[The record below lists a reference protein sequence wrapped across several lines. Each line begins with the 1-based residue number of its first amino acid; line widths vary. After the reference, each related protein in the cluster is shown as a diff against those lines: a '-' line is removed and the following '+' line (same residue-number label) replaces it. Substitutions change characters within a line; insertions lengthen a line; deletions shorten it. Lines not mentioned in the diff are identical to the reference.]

1 MALSAGRAVRAA
13 LLVSVFTCGAAVTS
27 AFAQDTAGEPQAP
40 EPQAQQGGIG
50 DIVVTARRREESM
63 QSVPVS
69 VTALTA
75 EQIQRYDMTSLEKI
89 ATQTPQ
95 FTVGRASNGSGA
107 QLTLRGIGS
116 SSTSIGI
123 EQSVA
128 VVVDG
133 VYYGQG
139 RVINE
144 GFFDLEGVEMLK
156 GPQSLFFGKNA
167 TAGVIS
173 LRTANPTATPE
184 FKAQVGYEFRS
195 KELVGEFVGSGPLTD
210 TLGLRVAVRGSNM
223 FGGYFKNRGI
233 DKYYNTTDIATG
245 DVNTHFAPAFD
256 GDNPG
261 TREFLGR
268 VTLAYDPG
276 DRFKFTLK
284 ANASLSDANNNSWNY
299 GLFRCAGDAYAL
311 NPNVPCERK
320 FNIYQNYFPADL
332 AGTNP
337 FSKKDGALYNRY
349 RSWGITG
356 TAEYNLDDVSLTWVT
371 NYNRNTNRWA
381 CDCTFVSTDLGAA
394 PSTEKTSYYA
404 FSTELRAQ
412 TTFDGPLNLLV
423 GGYYQ
428 KTKRDYT
435 QSGSFGNI
443 EDSTAPAAYRYLGY
457 FKRSETDGKTLSAY
471 GQVTWTILPKLE
483 ATGGVRYIHETKD
496 SYLVQPYVNGA
507 LQALFVQNK
516 TINGDQTFNDWS
528 PEFTLTWKPN
538 ENITVY
544 GAYKTAYKSG
554 GFSNSGFV
562 SIGTIPSDVA
572 FAPEKARGFEAG
584 IKTLLADRQLRLN
597 LGVYSYKYVNLQVDF
612 FNSQTFAFI
621 TTNAGSARTKGVELE
636 FEFAPRGLPGF
647 NLHGTANY
655 NRARYLQ
662 YIAPCYGGQSIAQ
675 GCDTLFQG
683 APGQDLSGAPT
694 AVAPKWTGSL
704 GASYETE
711 VSDGTALAV
720 SLDSRYSSSYLASGF
735 GNPLSKQGSYL
746 TLDGSIRVKF
756 HDSRYELALIG
767 KNLTNRF
774 IVGGAVDAPN
784 TGSGTGTASAVMA
797 DQVGFVSL
805 PRTVQLQATVRF

>member
-1 MALSAGRAVRAA
+1 MSLSAGHAVRVA
-13 LLVSVFTCGAAVTS
+13 LLATVFTSGFAITP
-27 AFAQDTAGEPQAP
+27 AFAQDAAGSE
-40 EPQAQQGGIG
+40 QAQQGGIS
-50 DIVVTARRREESM
+50 DIVVTARRREESA
-63 QSVPVS
+63 QTVPVS
-69 VTALTA
+69 VTAISA

-95 FTVGRASNGSGA
+95 FTIGRASNGSGA

-144 GFFDLEGVEMLK
+144 GFLDLEGVEVLK

-173 LRTANPTATPE
+173 LRTANPTDTPE
-184 FKAQVGYEFRS
+184 FKAQLGYEFAG

-210 TLGLRVAVRGSNM
+210 TLGLRVALRASNM
-223 FGGYFKNRGI
+223 TGSYFKNRGI
-233 DKYYNTTDIATG
+233 DKTYSTYDIATG
-245 DVNTHFAPAFD
+245 VTTDHFAPAYD

-261 TREFLGR
+261 TKEFLGR

-284 ANASLSDANNNSWNY
+284 ANASASDADNNSWNY
-299 GLFRCAGDAYAL
+299 GLFSCAGDNYAL
-311 NPNVPCERK
+311 NAAIPCQRK
-320 FNIYQNYFPADL
+320 FNIYQNYFPEDL

-337 FSKKDGALYNRY
+337 FSKKSGALYNKY
-349 RSWGITG
+349 RSWAITG
-356 TAEYNLDDVSLTWVT
+356 TAEYAFDDVSLTWVT

-381 CDCTFVSTDLGAA
+381 CDCTFVSSDLAAA
-394 PSTEKTSYYA
+394 PSTEKSIYHA

-412 TTFDGPLNLLV
+412 TSFDGPLNLLV

-428 KTKRDYT
+428 KTKRNHF
-435 QSGSFGNI
+435 QSGAFGNI
-443 EDSTAPAAYRYLGY
+443 EDSTAPADFRYLGY
-457 FKRSETDGKTLSAY
+457 FKRSETDGETLSAY
-471 GQVTWTILPKLE
+471 GQVSWAILPKLE

-507 LQALFVQNK
+507 LQALFVQDK
-516 TINGDQTFNDWS
+516 TIYGDQTFNDWS
-528 PEFTLTWKPN
+528 PEFTLTWTPN
-538 ENITVY
+538 EQITVY

-584 IKTLLADRQLRLN
+584 IKTMLADRQLRLN

-636 FEFAPRGLPGF
+636 FEFAPRAVPGL

-655 NRARYLQ
+655 NRARYLN

-675 GCDTLFQG
+675 GCDILFQG

-694 AVAPKWTGSL
+694 AVAPKWTASL
-704 GASYETE
+704 GVSYETE
-711 VSDGTALAV
+711 VSDGTALGF
-720 SLDSRYSSSYLASGF
+720 SLDSRYSDSYFASGF
-735 GNPLSKQGSYL
+735 AHPLSKQPAYL

-756 HDSRYELALIG
+756 QDARYELALIG
-767 KNLTNRF
+767 KNLTNRY

-784 TGSGTGTASAVMA
+784 TGAGTGTNSAIMA